1 MKWTV
6 CNEMILNSDSETE
19 IETSSV
25 GISLAVILGG
35 GEFVEYT
42 QPQVD
47 KVKPLE
53 DSSKVIDPA
62 LALKGTTVEKDRIEV
77 DFGKEDILDWVQ
89 FSTDNAQFAKK
100 KSGELI
106 YGYKRNHDLVPSGEK
121 GRVTDAPIFYINGE
135 VESGRSATI
144 DRSGV
149 QCRGRGNGF
158 SFFVKPTEKAQT
170 LKLYSGT
177 WNGDG
182 IIELYID
189 GKPVYRETMSGN
201 GMNIYETT
209 VGFELQKG
217 QTLEVR
223 LTLGNPH
230 NNGSLLLFGA
240 AVC

>member
-1 MKWTV
+1 M
-6 CNEMILNSDSETE
+6 
-19 IETSSV
+19 
-25 GISLAVILGG
+25 
-35 GEFVEYT
+35 
-42 QPQVD
+42 
-47 KVKPLE
+47 
-53 DSSKVIDPA
+53 
-62 LALKGTTVEKDRIEV
+62 
-77 DFGKEDILDWVQ
+77 
-89 FSTDNAQFAKK
+89 
-100 KSGELI
+100 
-106 YGYKRNHDLVPSGEK
+106 
-121 GRVTDAPIFYINGE
+121 TDAPIFYINGE